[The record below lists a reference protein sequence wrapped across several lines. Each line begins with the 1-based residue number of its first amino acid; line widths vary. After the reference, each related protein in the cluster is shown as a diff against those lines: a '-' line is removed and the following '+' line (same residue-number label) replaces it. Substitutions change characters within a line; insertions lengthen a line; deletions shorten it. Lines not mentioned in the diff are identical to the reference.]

1 MEPCIPAART
11 LVSRT
16 RGLEAKEIFSPSGRG
31 RKMPLTSPLIDQ
43 ALSQLC
49 AFHSPFSMSMSDTEI
64 HPLTPAEGSAAAN
77 CFLLHR
83 IRISCDPSLRPI
95 RLYPMQ
101 LQVPGDC
108 RYAAYSVRFSS
119 WSERSI

>member
-43 ALSQLC
+43 AFALIEVVLS
-49 AFHSPFSMSMSDTEI
+49 AI
-64 HPLTPAEGSAAAN
+64 GIYVRRVKPA
-77 CFLLHR
+77 
-83 IRISCDPSLRPI
+83 
-95 RLYPMQ
+95 
-101 LQVPGDC
+101 
-108 RYAAYSVRFSS
+108 
-119 WSERSI
+119 

>member
-43 ALSQLC
+43 AIAQVC
-49 AFHSPFSMSMSDTEI
+49 AVYS
-64 HPLTPAEGSAAAN
+64 PLTVNECNRDVTPIDVIPFACHGRTGLRTAQLEGQVVVAN
-77 CFLLHR
+77 RLLGN
-83 IRISCDPSLRPI
+83 LRA
-95 RLYPMQ
+95 R
-101 LQVPGDC
+101 
-108 RYAAYSVRFSS
+108 RF
-119 WSERSI
+119 